1 MSRSWSNALLILAL
15 SALGCASPRVEAP
28 AQRDPA
34 WLESLERWH
43 AERND
48 EIGGPDGWVTLVTR
62 SWLPEGASKI
72 GAAATNDIALPADHA
87 PPLAGA
93 VVREGPHLRFVAAA
107 GVPVTVDGAP
117 MSEFEI
123 RDDSDGHPTV
133 WTLGSLTFRVIKRQ
147 DRFALRVKDSA
158 APARTAFKG
167 LSYYPSN
174 PAWRLRARL
183 EPAPPGKTLRIVN
196 VLNQLEDMP
205 SPGTLKFE
213 VGGRTYELDAV
224 SERGRA
230 GLFLLFKDAT
240 SGHGTYP
247 PGRFLYTDAPAADGT
262 VELDFNRA
270 FNPPCAF
277 TSFATCPL
285 APSQNQ
291 LPLRI
296 EAGERY
302 EGAHEMRP
310 GPAAS
315 KPEIVQTGDL
325 VLRARAQ
332 EVPAEKI
339 TSPEMRELVKKM
351 IATMRAAPGVGL
363 AAPQIGTPLRVIVL
377 EDRDALFANLTP
389 EERRER
395 ERVAFETKTIF
406 NPVLTKLGEDKATFF
421 EGCLSVSGYMALV
434 ERSAEVEV
442 TGLDE
447 TAQPVRWRVRGWPA
461 RILQHEVDHLD
472 GTLYI
477 DRMMTRSFS
486 TVERAKA
493 NYNGKSIAEIR
504 RLLGL

>member
-1 MSRSWSNALLILAL
+1 MGRFWFRAWLIVGL
-15 SALGCASPRVEAP
+15 LGCAPSAPPNAPRN
-28 AQRDPA
+28 DTA
-34 WLESLERWH
+34 WLQSLERWH

-62 SWLPEGASKI
+62 SWLPEGASKV
-72 GAAATNDIALPADHA
+72 GSAATNDILLPADHA
-87 PPLAGA
+87 PPLVGT
-93 VVREGPHLRFVAAA
+93 VVREGAHLRFVAAENVA
-107 GVPVTVDGAP
+107 VTVDGA
-117 MSEFEI
+117 SKKEFEI
-123 RDDSDGHPTV
+123 RDDGNGHPTV
-133 WTLGSLTFRVIKRQ
+133 WALGTLTFRVIKRQ

-158 APARTAFKG
+158 APARASFKG
-167 LSYYPSN
+167 LSFYPSN

-183 EPAPPGKTLRIVN
+183 EAAPAGKTLRIIN
-196 VLNQLEDMP
+196 VLGQLEDMP

-213 VGGRTYELDAV
+213 VGGHTYALDAV
-224 SERGRA
+224 TERGRP
-230 GLFLLFKDAT
+230 GLFLLFKDAS

-247 PGRFLYTDAPAADGT
+247 PGRFLYADAPAADGT

-270 FNPPCAF
+270 FSPPCAF

-291 LPLRI
+291 LSLRI

-302 EGAHEMRP
+302 EGTHEMP
-310 GPAAS
+310 VIPT
-315 KPEIVQTGDL
+315 KPEIVQTGNA

-339 TSPEMRELVKKM
+339 TSPDTQALVKKM

-363 AAPQIGTPLRVIVL
+363 AAPQIGIPLRVIVL

-406 NPVLTKLGEDKATFF
+406 NPVLTKLGEEEATFF
-421 EGCLSVSGYMALV
+421 EGCLSVNGFMALV

-447 TAQPVRWRVRGWPA
+447 NAQPLRWRVRGWPA

-477 DRMMTRSFS
+477 DRMMSRSFS
-486 TVERAKA
+486 TVEQAKA